1 MTVTGGRRHGSG
13 QRDRPGRSV
22 VIAGGVAS
30 VGLVAPTPAAA
41 ASGPDLQVRIDV
53 TPAKATYAV
62 GDAITTTFVVTN
74 AGTSPT

>member
-1 MTVTGGRRHGSG
+1 LIS
-13 QRDRPGRSV
+13 
-22 VIAGGVAS
+22 
-30 VGLVAPTPAAA
+30 AA
-41 ASGPDLQVRIDV
+41 ASGPDLRVRIDV